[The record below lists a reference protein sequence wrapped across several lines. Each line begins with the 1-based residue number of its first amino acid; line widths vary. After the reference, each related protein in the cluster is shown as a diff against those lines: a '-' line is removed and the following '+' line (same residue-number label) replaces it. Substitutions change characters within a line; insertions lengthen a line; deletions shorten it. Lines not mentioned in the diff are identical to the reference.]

1 MGLCGATELRRV
13 TAGTTSPAPNRLA
26 VRVTAATPMP
36 ATVPIP
42 ATVLARGGRGVFR
55 AMALV
60 PVPIM
65 IPVTVL
71 AGGCH
76 GAFEAM
82 SRATGDRDED
92 PAVS

>member
-1 MGLCGATELRRV
+1 
-13 TAGTTSPAPNRLA
+13 
-26 VRVTAATPMP
+26 
-36 ATVPIP
+36 
-42 ATVLARGGRGVFR
+42 
-55 AMALV
+55 
-60 PVPIM
+60 M